1 MGKLS
6 YDCFC
11 VFMFRRGWGPDHLA
25 VKGDVERRFG
35 AWQGREPLDPRAQQ
49 LALKGLRVDFDERI
63 ACFNVPAFQE
73 RRQGVG
79 VDIPH
84 RSYRTARDLVPH
96 A

>member
-1 MGKLS
+1 
-6 YDCFC
+6 
-11 VFMFRRGWGPDHLA
+11 
-25 VKGDVERRFG
+25 VKGYVERRFG

-63 ACFNVPAFQE
+63 AFFDAPALQE

-84 RSYRTARDLVPH
+84 RSYRAAGDLLTH